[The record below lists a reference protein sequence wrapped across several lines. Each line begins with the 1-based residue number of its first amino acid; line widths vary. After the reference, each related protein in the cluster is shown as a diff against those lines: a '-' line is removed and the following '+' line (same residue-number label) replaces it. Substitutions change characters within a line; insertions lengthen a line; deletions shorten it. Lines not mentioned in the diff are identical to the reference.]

1 MGGVPNF
8 DHIRTVEWF
17 KKTGPTTSGVKF
29 RIRLEERKIAA
40 NTSEHTHPFFI
51 QESAA
56 PWWLGSRQAGHLK
69 SFWAQLL
76 PPFSIRFLDLLHSV
90 LLLTAVIPSGVLNET
105 VGPYRV

>member
-51 QESAA
+51 QES
-56 PWWLGSRQAGHLK
+56 
-69 SFWAQLL
+69 
-76 PPFSIRFLDLLHSV
+76 
-90 LLLTAVIPSGVLNET
+90 
-105 VGPYRV
+105 